1 MSVLPSDCG
10 APATHQQ
17 TAMHCSRTHARTKC
31 RRRRLP
37 VLTGLGMHTSTNHTS
52 STIWSRQILSK
63 SVMGSAIMGV
73 MRRDPARREAC
84 GARTACTLR
93 VDSEPPRPAA
103 VLCKRG
109 KHRAMQGTCQSDNN
123 NQAPRKPLRGLTAPS
138 PALTRR
144 HSRTGSASAFCTE
157 ATVQATGQSRVA

>member
-10 APATHQQ
+10 APATDQR
-17 TAMHCSRTHARTKC
+17 TAMHCSGPRTSKVSPPQIARSH
-31 RRRRLP
+31 R
-37 VLTGLGMHTSTNHTS
+37 TGHTSTNHTS

-109 KHRAMQGTCQSDNN
+109 RHRAMQGTCQSDNN
-123 NQAPRKPLRGLTAPS
+123 NQAPRKPLRGLTAPA